1 MCAKSCEI
9 IFHIPRSIIDPT
21 KDANTIYLGI
31 MAQPYE
37 SIVSQ
42 YLYKAGGASIPIS
55 KLVNMT
61 ALSTVLVGG
70 GSANSNETGSALK
83 RLEHLGVP
91 AGLVF
96 LPPKK
101 HANIEY
107 ATNGGIAH
115 DVIADDVYDKLV
127 GLVSVDKEKKPKR
140 GTRKCKLPK

>member
-1 MCAKSCEI
+1 M
-9 IFHIPRSIIDPT
+9 T
-21 KDANTIYLGI
+21 
-31 MAQPYE
+31 QPYE

-42 YLYKAGGASIPIS
+42 YLYKVGGASIPVS

-70 GSANSNETGSALK
+70 GSVDTNETGSALK

-107 ATNGGIAH
+107 ATNVGTVD
-115 DVIADDVYDKLV
+115 DVIANDVYDKLV

-140 GTRKCKLPK
+140 GTRKSRK